1 VGIAGIIVGYFIATS
16 IDLST
21 VSGTNDLVGAML
33 KSDLVSGI
41 VNRTQVTSGLVVGGM
56 GVCLGMIMFGIGS
69 ILDRLSKLNRSSNA

>member
-1 VGIAGIIVGYFIATS
+1 MGIAGIIVGYFIATS

-56 GVCLGMIMFGIGS
+56 GVCLGIIMFGIGS
-69 ILDRLSKLNRSSNA
+69 ILDRLNKLNRSSNA